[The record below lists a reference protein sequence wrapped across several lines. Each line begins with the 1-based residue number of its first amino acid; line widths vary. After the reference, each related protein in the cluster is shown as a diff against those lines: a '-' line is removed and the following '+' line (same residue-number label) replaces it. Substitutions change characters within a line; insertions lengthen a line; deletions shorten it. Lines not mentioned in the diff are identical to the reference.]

1 MNIFSGVG
9 AAKALAIEECI
20 GRRRKIAISRK
31 GQVQD
36 TIEVDRTVGGHSIGV
51 GTVDGEVADV
61 CAYLNSFISL
71 YSQYIFVES
80 DFSNGIYKINA
91 MNGSEVVEEIELS
104 ERLGSIFLSSPSLVL
119 ITETNKSV
127 MTGMKYVDG
136 ITWTF

>member
-1 MNIFSGVG
+1 MLTESDIVF
-9 AAKALAIEECI
+9 
-20 GRRRKIAISRK
+20 
-31 GQVQD
+31 
-36 TIEVDRTVGGHSIGV
+36 SIGKDKINYKV
-51 GTVDGEVADV
+51 YAAVIDGEVADV